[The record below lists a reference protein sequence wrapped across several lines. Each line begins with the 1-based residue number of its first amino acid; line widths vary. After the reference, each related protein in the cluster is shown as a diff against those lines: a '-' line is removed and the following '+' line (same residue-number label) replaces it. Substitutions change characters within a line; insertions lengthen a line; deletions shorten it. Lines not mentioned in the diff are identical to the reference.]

1 MAELQQSLEEV
12 LRSTNVPMH
21 NQLTRPTLR
30 VMGPLEMVVL
40 ARINIVLLAVLIMM
54 VFVAT
59 RCRVFSIFDNWLP
72 INGQSVSTEER

>member
-1 MAELQQSLEEV
+1 MAVVAELQQLLEEV

-30 VMGPLEMVVL
+30 VMVPLEMVVL

-59 RCRVFSIFDNWLP
+59 RCRAFSISDNLSRT
-72 INGQSVSTEER
+72 NGQ